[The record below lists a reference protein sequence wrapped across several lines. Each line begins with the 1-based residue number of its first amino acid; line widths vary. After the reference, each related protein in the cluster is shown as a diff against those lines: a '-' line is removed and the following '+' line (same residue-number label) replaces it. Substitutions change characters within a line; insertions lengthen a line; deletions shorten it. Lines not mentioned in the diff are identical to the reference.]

1 MQHRAFVPLRPPP
14 PVNSDLRLD
23 LNLFRVLD
31 AIYVHGGISAAAR
44 ALHLTQPAVTHAL
57 NRLRAQFDDPLFVR
71 QGNRVVPTER
81 TRAVIADVQRHLR
94 GLQATAHRQARV
106 EPAQIEQ
113 RFVVGIRDVLESIA
127 LPQLVERLA
136 HEAPNLTLVSRRV
149 ALAEVDRELAGGRLD
164 LAIDRR
170 VPTGPQVVRETLA
183 DDALCVVLRRD
194 HPLAGGPLR
203 RADYF
208 AARHVTVSPLGEPNS
223 LDVLLAADGR
233 FRRIQLVCQHYF
245 AACQIAAAGDLLL
258 TLPRSYARRMT
269 ALLPVVVKA
278 LPLRV
283 KPYAIHAYWHESRD
297 ADGAHR
303 WFRERVAGIVRAAAL
318 GHRRDD
324 EEEEKEGA

>member
-1 MQHRAFVPLRPPP
+1 MT
-14 PVNSDLRLD
+14 SDLRLD

-57 NRLRAQFDDPLFVR
+57 NRLRAHFGDPLFVR
-71 QGNRVVPTER
+71 QGNRVTPTER
-81 TRAVIADVQRHLR
+81 TRAVIADVQRHLK
-94 GLQATAHRQARV
+94 GLQAAAHAQAHFD
-106 EPAQIEQ
+106 PASVEQ

-136 HEAPNLTLVSRRV
+136 HEAPRITLVSRRV
-149 ALAEVDRELAGGRLD
+149 ALAEVGREIASGQLD
-164 LAIDRR
+164 LAIERR
-170 VPTGPQVVRETLA
+170 VPAGPQIVRETLA

-233 FRRIQLVCQHYF
+233 YRQIQLVCQHYF

-258 TLPRSYARRMT
+258 TLPRSYALRMT
-269 ALLPVVVKA
+269 GLLPVVAKA

-283 KPYAIHAYWHESRD
+283 KPYGIHAYWHESRD

-303 WFRERVAGIVRAAAL
+303 WFRERVAAVVRATAL
-318 GHRRDD
+318 GGGEDAAID
-324 EEEEKEGA
+324 ADTATT

>member
-1 MQHRAFVPLRPPP
+1 MT
-14 PVNSDLRLD
+14 SDLRLD

-44 ALHLTQPAVTHAL
+44 VLHLTQPAVTHAL
-57 NRLRAQFDDPLFVR
+57 NRLRAHFGDPLFVR
-71 QGNRVVPTER
+71 QGNRVTPTER
-81 TRAVIADVQRHLR
+81 TRAVIADVQRHLK
-94 GLQATAHRQARV
+94 GLQAAAHVQAHFD
-106 EPAQIEQ
+106 PASVEQ

-136 HEAPNLTLVSRRV
+136 REAPRITLVSRRV
-149 ALAEVDRELAGGRLD
+149 ALAEVGREIASGQLD
-164 LAIDRR
+164 LAIERR
-170 VPTGPQVVRETLA
+170 VPAGPQVVRETLA

-194 HPLAGGPLR
+194 HPLADGPLR

-233 FRRIQLVCQHYF
+233 YRQIQLVCQHYF
-245 AACQIAAAGDLLL
+245 AACQIVAAGDLLL
-258 TLPRSYARRMT
+258 TLPRSYALRM
-269 ALLPVVVKA
+269 AGLLPVVAKA

-303 WFRERVAGIVRAAAL
+303 WFRERVASIVRATAL
-318 GHRRDD
+318 GGGEDV
-324 EEEEKEGA
+324 AMPSA